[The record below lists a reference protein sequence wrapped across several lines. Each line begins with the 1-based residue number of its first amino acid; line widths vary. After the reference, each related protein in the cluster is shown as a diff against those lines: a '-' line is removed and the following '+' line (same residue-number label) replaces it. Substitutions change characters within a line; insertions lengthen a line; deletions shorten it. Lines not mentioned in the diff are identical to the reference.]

1 MHKFSTA
8 IQFSHLNLSRKDNGN
23 DESIDSHS
31 LAEDDRDEV
40 LGLDPG
46 CLDAA
51 ANDAGSSRVD
61 AKGSTNNTEVSKL
74 PIKTLLGLSVV
85 FLCTVPE

>member
-61 AKGSTNNTEVSKL
+61 AKGSADNAGEHRDKL
-74 PIKTLLGLSVV
+74 KFSRKSDL
-85 FLCTVPE
+85 F